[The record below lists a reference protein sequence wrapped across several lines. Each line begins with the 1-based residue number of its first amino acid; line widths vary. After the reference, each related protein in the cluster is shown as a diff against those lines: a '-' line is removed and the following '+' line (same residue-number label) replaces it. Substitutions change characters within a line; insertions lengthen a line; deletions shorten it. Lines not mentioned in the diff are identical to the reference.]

1 MKFKQEL
8 KANIENTI
16 DSYDK
21 VILDINLIKSQLTF
35 NSEQSQ
41 EEIHSRK
48 RKIAF
53 PLFIVPSLILGLG
66 IGSGVT
72 YILKENFDQNNKDMD
87 QSNFFEVDLLDQK
100 KCITFEIEN
109 QLFDVCYSFMKTH
122 LYNQYYNL
130 RLIDENNQNTIE
142 KVILKYDK
150 KYIAE
155 PSKSID
161 ASFSNLILCSK
172 DNIDYFYFMSCENQQ
187 IIRYRVQSNLP
198 YTMMDLKAAFESQIN
213 AALTDEF
220 LNSEDSGIFS
230 EVKYDSDVKKYYL
243 SYELNYES
251 QTYVAK
257 YDETLKQIV
266 VKKLV

>member
-87 QSNFFEVDLLDQK
+87 QSNFLETDLLDQK
-100 KCITFEIEN
+100 NCILFELNN

-142 KVILKYDK
+142 KVNIFSDK
-150 KYIAE
+150 KEYLQ
-155 PSKSID
+155 SDSINL
-161 ASFSNLILCSK
+161 SFSNLILCSK
-172 DNIDYFYFMSCENQQ
+172 DNIDYFYFMSYENQQ